1 MTMTSD
7 KENKRAWK
15 NRKCPLRK
23 TLVTKEG
30 LINENKT
37 QREAK
42 SLGGGEGGEEPDNTV
57 TY

>member
-7 KENKRAWK
+7 KENKRARK
-15 NRKCPLRK
+15 NRKYPLRES
-23 TLVTKEG
+23 LVTKEG

-42 SLGGGEGGEEPDNTV
+42 SLGGGEGKVERNQIV
-57 TY
+57 Q

>member
-1 MTMTSD
+1 MTSD
-7 KENKRAWK
+7 KENKRARK
-15 NRKCPLRK
+15 NRKYPLRES
-23 TLVTKEG
+23 LVTKEG

-42 SLGGGEGGEEPDNTV
+42 SLGGGGEGGEEPDSTV